1 MTTHV
6 LIADDSLMVRL
17 QVQRHFEAISG
28 GPYACCFAGD
38 GVQALELIDQGGIDI
53 LLADLNM
60 PGMDGME
67 LLRAIQHHPARP
79 RKVIV
84 MTSAVGDQLTRELM
98 KCDVGAV
105 IAKPVSAAIL
115 TATLAQLD
123 GVPKD
128 RPAAERGR

>member
-1 MTTHV
+1 MTTQV

-38 GVQALELIDQGGIDI
+38 GAQALELIDQGGIDV

-67 LLRAIQHHPARP
+67 LLRAIQNHPGRP

-84 MTSAVGDQLTRELM
+84 MTSAVGPLLNRELM
-98 KCDVGAV
+98 KCGVGAV
-105 IAKPVSAAIL
+105 IAKPVSAPVL
-115 TATLAQLD
+115 SATLAQLD
-123 GVPKD
+123 K
-128 RPAAERGR
+128 PASEPR